1 MKNKHADTLVQ
12 DDLQEKEKKP
22 NPLTLLKNWD
32 FSALFIGG
40 FINNVG
46 SYFTTV
52 AIMFIGLVFTAGLPE
67 NEATREIALMTT
79 FTLLPMLILGPI
91 AGVLADKFDR
101 KKVMIIADFLGA
113 GAAFSLIFA
122 TQMWHLYVFA
132 LFNSSV
138 RQFFYPAKTA
148 SIPRIV
154 KQDQLLS
161 ANGFIQTTSQ
171 LSRLIGP
178 ILAGFLIAAFGFD
191 IAFAIDGCSYVIS
204 AFLLITIKR
213 DLKPAKTEEKV
224 TIRSVG
230 VGLKDGFRLAFS
242 DKIITFVI
250 ILFSFTILMIGM
262 VDPLIVPYMN
272 FQFGIGEEEF
282 GMMMSFAAVSG
293 LILAVALSIKGQMK
307 RKLTFMTAT
316 ILIASICMAFLG
328 LAPFLPG
335 GVAWLWT
342 GMILV
347 GCINVGF
354 NLPFATLIQ
363 RIIPDK
369 DLGKISGV
377 IDTVITGASVTASG
391 IAAALAGVIPT
402 SWIFM
407 ILTVAIA
414 LGGGVGLVAIKFMK
428 LEKIA
433 QLREEEMKAIKQREE
448 IEKEAIE
455 EIVDFDK
462 QVQLALEELKSE
474 EPVKVP
480 YSALD

>member
-1 MKNKHADTLVQ
+1 MKYEEAETEIQ
-12 DDLQEKEKKP
+12 DDFQAKQKKS
-22 NPLTLLKNWD
+22 NPLTLLRNWN

-52 AIMFIGLVFTAGLPE
+52 AIIFLGLVFTSGLPE

-79 FTLLPMLILGPI
+79 FTLAPMLVLGPI

-101 KKVMIIADFLGA
+101 KKVMVIADFLGA

-122 TQMWHLYVFA
+122 TQMWHLYLFA

-148 SIPRIV
+148 SIPRLV
-154 KQDQLLS
+154 KQDQLLT

-178 ILAGFLIAAFGFD
+178 LLAGFLIAAFGFD
-191 IAFAIDGCSYVIS
+191 LAFIIDGCSYVIS
-204 AFLLITIKR
+204 AVLLITIR
-213 DLKPAKTEEKV
+213 TNLKPTKTEEKL
-224 TIRSVG
+224 TLRSVG
-230 VGLKDGFRLAFS
+230 TGLKEGFQLAFT

-272 FQFGIGEEEF
+272 FQFGVGEEEF
-282 GMMMSFAAVSG
+282 GMMMSFAAISG
-293 LILAVALSIKGQMK
+293 LILAVALSIKGHIK
-307 RKLTFMTAT
+307 KKLTFMTVT
-316 ILIASICMAFLG
+316 ILIASFCLAFLG

-335 GVAWLWT
+335 GVAWIWT

-377 IDTVITGASVTASG
+377 VDTVITGASVTASG
-391 IAAALAGVIPT
+391 IAAALAGVIST
-402 SWIFM
+402 SWIFI
-407 ILTVAIA
+407 ILTIAIA
-414 LGGGVGLVAIKFMK
+414 LGGVVGLVIIKYMN

-433 QLREEEMKAIKQREE
+433 QLREEKMKAIKEREEVDKETREE
-448 IEKEAIE
+448 II
-455 EIVDFDK
+455 DFEK
-462 QVQLALEELKSE
+462 QVQLTLEELKSE
-474 EPVKVP
+474 EPLKAP
-480 YSALD
+480 HPSLD